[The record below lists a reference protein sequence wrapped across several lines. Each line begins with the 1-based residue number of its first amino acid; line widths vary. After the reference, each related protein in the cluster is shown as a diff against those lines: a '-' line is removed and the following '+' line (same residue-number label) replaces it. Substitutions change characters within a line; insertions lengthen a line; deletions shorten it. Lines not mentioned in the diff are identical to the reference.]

1 MHHFREEHSIIDWLG
16 HVSFPL
22 PKPHNKQ
29 NDYDERSKK
38 RKYDHDRPLS
48 PPTSLSNSIGTK
60 TDMVSPTK
68 TPQTRK
74 KRKANDANTED
85 QDATPTQARGILNL
99 DDSDTFSLSSAS
111 VSQTSNRS
119 SPTRLFPQLSLY
131 PKGLER
137 KPMDL
142 RDRDLP
148 YDLVNLIKEMKAI
161 QRGRKVVPACLKP
174 TIELKMYENE
184 INSRLYSDFD
194 DSVYDYED
202 NDWAGPDSLIENV
215 MRTVDIALDCDSTQ
229 QDETGWNHLV
239 HSPLLDLTLDRLP
252 RNLVSFVPCMGANIT
267 ARYRIPQAPGARVD
281 YAMFINP
288 KLEDDPRIESAI
300 KSLQRGMPE
309 ASVNHTTFTPLNKRP
324 ISVSIETKRLDGS
337 GDKAVL
343 QIGIW
348 QAAQWKLLFE
358 HAGDAV
364 NKLSFIPGLVV
375 EGHEWKLV
383 ATTYKEGRTVLW
395 TSQNFGDTLSP
406 LDRRLPLFYPNARFI
421 SGGRSKLQSPL
432 LAYRFGNG
440 AARVMSFT
448 RSRPERD

>member
-1 MHHFREEHSIIDWLG
+1 
-16 HVSFPL
+16 
-22 PKPHNKQ
+22 
-29 NDYDERSKK
+29 
-38 RKYDHDRPLS
+38 
-48 PPTSLSNSIGTK
+48 
-60 TDMVSPTK
+60 MVSPTK

-85 QDATPTQARGILNL
+85 QDATPTQVRGILNL
-99 DDSDTFSLSSAS
+99 DESDAFSLSSAS

-131 PKGLER
+131 PNGLER

-161 QRGRKVVPACLKP
+161 QRGRKVVPACL
-174 TIELKMYENE
+174 ELKIYENE
-184 INSRLYSDFD
+184 VNSRLYSDFD
-194 DSVYDYED
+194 NSVYDYD
-202 NDWAGPDSLIENV
+202 GNDWAEPDSLIDNV

-267 ARYRIPQAPGARVD
+267 ARYRIPLAPGARVD

-300 KSLQRGMPE
+300 ESLRRGMPE

-348 QAAQWKLLFE
+348 QAAQWKLLCE

-364 NKLSFIPGLVV
+364 DKLSFIPGLVV

-383 ATTYKEGRTVLW
+383 ATTHKEGKTVLW

-406 LDRRLPLFYPNARFI
+406 LGTFQTMAGVRKLKRWTEMVYWPWYKEHVLKLASQSLPD
-421 SGGRSKLQSPL
+421 K
-432 LAYRFGNG
+432 
-440 AARVMSFT
+440 T
-448 RSRPERD
+448 

>member
-1 MHHFREEHSIIDWLG
+1 MTTGFIDHTPRKRHAKSYKRHSTSQRTVLRVGEMHHFREDHSIIDWLE
-16 HVSFPL
+16 HVLLPL
-22 PKPHNKQ
+22 PEQQNKQ
-29 NDYDERSKK
+29 DDHDERSKK
-38 RKYDHDRPLS
+38 RKYHYDRPLS
-48 PPTSLSNSIGTK
+48 PPASHSDSISTS
-60 TDMVSPTK
+60 TDMVSPIK

-74 KRKANDANTED
+74 KRKAKDTDTVD
-85 QDATPTQARGILNL
+85 QDATPTQVRGILNT
-99 DDSDTFSLSSAS
+99 DDNDAFSLSSAS

-148 YDLVNLIKEMKAI
+148 YDLVNLIKEMKSI
-161 QRGRKVVPACLKP
+161 QRGRKVVPACLGP
-174 TIELKMYENE
+174 TIKLKIRENE
-184 INSRLYSDFD
+184 VNSRLYGDFD
-194 DSVYDYED
+194 DFVYDYDDKNCAE
-202 NDWAGPDSLIENV
+202 PDSLVENV

-267 ARYRIPQAPGARVD
+267 GRYRIPQAPGARVD

-288 KLEDDPRIESAI
+288 KLDDDPRIESAI
-300 KSLQRGMPE
+300 ESLQREMPE
-309 ASVNHTTFTPLNKRP
+309 ASVNHTTFIPLNKRP

-358 HAGDAV
+358 HAGDAID
-364 NKLSFIPGLVV
+364 KLSFIPGLVV

-383 ATTYKEGRTVLW
+383 ATTHKEGKTA
-395 TSQNFGDTLSP
+395 SA
-406 LDRRLPLFYPNARFI
+406 LD
-421 SGGRSKLQSPL
+421 
-432 LAYRFGNG
+432 
-440 AARVMSFT
+440 
-448 RSRPERD
+448 